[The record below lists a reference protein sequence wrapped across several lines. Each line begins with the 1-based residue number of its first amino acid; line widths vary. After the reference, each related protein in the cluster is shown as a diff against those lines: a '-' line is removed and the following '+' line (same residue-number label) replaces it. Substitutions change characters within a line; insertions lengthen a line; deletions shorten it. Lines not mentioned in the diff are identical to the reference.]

1 MMDRNNLFVRINYRT
16 ESNNGNIKEEE
27 MPKNTKIRNGQLNA
41 TKYLI
46 GGGVYNR
53 KGGTVI
59 FNAKNLEEVK
69 QVTEEKPLV
78 KNAFMR
84 YDVVVIPK
92 TI

>member
-1 MMDRNNLFVRINYRT
+1 MDRNNLFVRINYRT
-16 ESNNGNIKEEE
+16 KDEYNNIEDIKSEHG
-27 MPKNTKIRNGQLNA
+27 TKIRNGELNA

-53 KGGTVI
+53 KGGTVV

-69 QVTEEKPLV
+69 QVTTEKPLI
-78 KNAFMR
+78 KDTLMR

-92 TI
+92 AI